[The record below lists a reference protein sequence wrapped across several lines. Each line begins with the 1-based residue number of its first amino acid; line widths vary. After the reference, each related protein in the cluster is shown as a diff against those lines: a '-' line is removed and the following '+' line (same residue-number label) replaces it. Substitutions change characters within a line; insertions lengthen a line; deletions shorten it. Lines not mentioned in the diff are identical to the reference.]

1 MGDDLSQADSDRDIA
16 LQQVMDRIAI
26 EDCLHRYCH
35 AVDRCDPDL
44 LRTVY
49 WPDGTDDHGFW
60 SGNAMDFVDFCM
72 PILKSRGQTLH
83 AISNIMV
90 RISGEHARVQ
100 CYYNAIERVIG
111 KDGTPNDVTFL
122 GRYLD
127 RFEKRAGEWKIRD
140 RKVIIDSWR
149 IYDDSCDWERGVF
162 GTRVVPGKRGK
173 EDPSFE
179 LFGDTL
185 FQGPF

>member
-1 MGDDLSQADSDRDIA
+1 MREGRSERDA
-16 LQQVMDRIAI
+16 VLQHVMDRIAI
-26 EDCLHRYCH
+26 EDCLYRYCH
-35 AVDRCDPDL
+35 AVDRCDADL

-60 SGNAMDFVDFCM
+60 TGNTMEFVDFCM
-72 PILKSRGQTLH
+72 PILRSRGQTLH
-83 AISNIMV
+83 AISNIMI
-90 RISGEHARVQ
+90 RISGTEARVQ
-100 CYYNAIERVIG
+100 CYYDAIERVVC
-111 KDGTPNDVTFL
+111 KDGKPNDVAFL

-127 RFEKRAGEWKIRD
+127 RFEMREREWRIRD

-162 GTRVVPGKRGK
+162 GTKIVPGKRGK
-173 EDPSFE
+173 EDPSAD

-185 FQGPF
+185 FEGPF